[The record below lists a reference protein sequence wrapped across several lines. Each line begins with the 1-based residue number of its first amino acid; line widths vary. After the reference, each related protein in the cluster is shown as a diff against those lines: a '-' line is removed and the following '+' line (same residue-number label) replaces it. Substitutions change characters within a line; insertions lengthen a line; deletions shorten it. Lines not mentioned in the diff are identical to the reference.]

1 MYGTFLHKRAINNTR
16 DRMLLAMAPTLTQRS
31 VLHHTCYCAALS
43 VPGIFGRK
51 GACQPMLC
59 CISLGDEGSEMVLT
73 GATSGHLYVWE
84 GRNCTRCIKA
94 HTGAI
99 MAMTRCAY
107 LICFLEARMSCCSE
121 GLFVVVCIARLTQRQ
136 HSTCPKGK
144 G

>member
-1 MYGTFLHKRAINNTR
+1 MRFDRVEGIRGPFVGTFLHKQVTNREV
-16 DRMLLAMAPTLTQRS
+16 LLLGGTNSKLASCTTPR
-31 VLHHTCYCAALS
+31 TCGPS
-43 VPGIFGRK
+43 SIPGIFGRK

-99 MAMTRCAY
+99 MAMTRCGCLAAA
-107 LICFLEARMSCCSE
+107 LL
-121 GLFVVVCIARLTQRQ
+121 
-136 HSTCPKGK
+136 
-144 G
+144 